1 MNGLTEVERVGD
13 TIRRSTGPWTPAL
26 HALLRHLEAVG
37 FEGAPRVL
45 GSDDQGREVL
55 AFVEG
60 EEATWSD
67 DELGAV
73 GGLVRRLHD
82 ALESFEPPPEA
93 AWQVMVGAPG
103 EHELIC
109 HNDLS
114 PWNTVYR
121 GGLPVAFFDWDLAA
135 PGTRLWD
142 LAWAVYRYVPLF
154 DDDSCRRLDI
164 PVQPRAPRIRLFCD
178 AYGLG
183 ERGQLFE
190 TICKR
195 IDAQIASAREWGEAG
210 KPGWRDVWRDTG
222 GRQWAAGRDFVA
234 AHAAEWA
241 RSL

>member
-1 MNGLTEVERVGD
+1 VNGLTEVERVGD
-13 TIRRSTGPWTPAL
+13 TIRRSTGPWTPAV
-26 HALLRHLEAVG
+26 HALIRHLEEVG
-37 FEGAPRVL
+37 FEGAPRL
-45 GSDDQGREVL
+45 FGCDDQGREVL

-67 DELGAV
+67 DELAAV

-82 ALESFEPPPEA
+82 ALESFEPPPGA

-121 GGLPVAFFDWDLAA
+121 GGLPVAFLDWDLAA

-142 LAWAVYRYVPLF
+142 VAWAVYRYVPLF
-154 DDDSCRRLDI
+154 DDDSCRRLEI

-210 KPGWRDVWRDTG
+210 KPGWRDAWRDTG

-234 AHAAEWA
+234 GHAAEWD